1 MEALLFL
8 AHRLPFPPNKGD
20 KIRSYHLL
28 KHLAR
33 RYEIHAGTFVDDAA
47 DLPHVTTLATSCAQ
61 LHTEQIDPRSRK
73 PASLRALATGESLSV
88 AYYRSSA
95 MQRWVDDT
103 IARHDIRKVVVFCST
118 MAQYLDRH
126 PQLRRIV
133 DLVDV
138 DSEKW
143 SEYAAR
149 HRWPM
154 SWLYRR
160 EARTLLQYETR
171 VVDASDMSLLVT
183 PAEVAL
189 FESLAPAMKGRVT
202 AVPNGVDVDFFNPS
216 QAGANPYPAS
226 GQAIVFTG
234 AMDYWPNIDAASWFA
249 TDVMPLILAVQPS
262 ARFYIVGMNPAAE
275 VRDLERLGHVT
286 VTGRVDDVRPW
297 VAHAACA
304 VAPLR
309 VARGIQNKVLEAM
322 AMARPVV
329 VSITCAGSL
338 DAEAGR
344 DFAVAL
350 DARSFADAVLSCFD
364 PVNAGTIGVSARAR
378 IEQVYRWDS
387 ALAALDTCL
396 DAPAREA
403 GPQSFIKESHVNAE
417 PGILH
422 SRG

>member
-20 KIRSYHLL
+20 KIRSHHLL

-33 RYEIHAGTFVDDAA
+33 RYEIHAGTFVDDEA
-47 DLPHVTTLATSCAQ
+47 DLPHVPTLAATCAQ
-61 LHTEQIDPRSRK
+61 LYTERIHPRSRK
-73 PASLRALATGESLSV
+73 LVSLRALATGESLSV
-88 AYYRSSA
+88 AYYRSAA

-143 SEYAAR
+143 AEYAPR

-160 EARTLLQYETR
+160 EARTLLQYEAR
-171 VVDASDMSLLVT
+171 VVDASNMSLLVT

-189 FESLAPAMKGRVT
+189 FESLAPALKGRVT
-202 AVPNGVDVDFFNPS
+202 ALPNGVDVDFFHPS

-226 GQAIVFTG
+226 APAIVFTG
-234 AMDYWPNIDAASWFA
+234 AMDYWPNVDAAVWFA
-249 TDVMPLILAVQPS
+249 TDVMPHILATQPA
-262 ARFYIVGMNPAAE
+262 ARFYVVGMNPSAE

-329 VSITCAGSL
+329 VSTTCAGSL

-344 DFAVAL
+344 DFAVASN
-350 DARSFADAVLSCFD
+350 ARSFADAVLSLFD
-364 PVNAGTIGVSARAR
+364 PEHAGAIGANARKR
-378 IEQVYRWDS
+378 IEQIYRWDS
-387 ALAALDTCL
+387 ALAALDVCL
-396 DAPAREA
+396 DAPARDA
-403 GPQSFIKESHVNAE
+403 GQASYNKGIHVNAE